1 MAWNNSKR
9 KKKQQQKKII
19 RSVIT
24 FAIILILGLISW
36 LTEPWQY
43 LDGNDGKTEVGSKQE
58 ANINDLQ
65 VHYIDMGQA
74 DAILIRVPT
83 ENGTENMLV
92 DAGTSSGYSDKVLID
107 YLDAL
112 DIETLTYMMIT
123 HPHLDHGG
131 AAKEVIEAY
140 DVENII
146 LPECDATQVFWLD
159 MFEAMEEKDLSYI
172 PSEPGDTYRMG
183 DASFT
188 ILGPVDASAVKS
200 DTNNYSIVMRL
211 DYGETSF
218 VFTGDAEKKSEQ
230 AMLAALPASAFKC
243 DVLKIGHHGSRT
255 STCDEFL
262 AATNP
267 SLAIIPCGEGND
279 HGHPN
284 EEVIVRLQEAEIPIL
299 RTDLEGTIIICSD
312 KKEVYRL
319 TKE

>member
-43 LDGNDGKTEVGSKQE
+43 LDSNDGKTEVGSKQE

-140 DVENII
+140 NIENII

-159 MFEAMEEKDLSYI
+159 MFEAMEEKNLSYI

-188 ILGPVDASAVKS
+188 ILGPMDTTNVK
-200 DTNNYSIVMRL
+200 DKNDYSIVIRL

-218 VFTGDAEKKSEQ
+218 VFTGDATVEVEKQ
-230 AMLAALPASAFKC
+230 MLKAHPASAFQC
-243 DVLKIGHHGSRT
+243 DVLKVGHHGSTT
-255 STCDEFL
+255 STSKEFL
-262 AATNP
+262 AACNP
-267 SLAIIPCGEGND
+267 SLAVIPCGEGNSY
-279 HGHPN
+279 GHP
-284 EEVIVRLQEAEIPIL
+284 EDVILQRLKDANVQVL
-299 RTDLEGTIIICSD
+299 RTDIEGTIIIYSD
-312 KKEVYRL
+312 KNEVYRL
-319 TKE
+319 DSD